1 MEAMLFGAHLSTAG
15 NLPGLPARAR
25 AIGCDCVQ
33 FFAGNPRGWQQKVYS
48 SEEGETFKT
57 ACKDERII
65 PFIHMLYLTSY
76 GTTDEALRNKS
87 IDGLG
92 KMLITADTLGCVG
105 VVTHLG
111 SHKGAGFETRV
122 QALADGL
129 LEAIKISG
137 DASSYAIL
145 ENSAG
150 AGGNMGNSF
159 EELREIY
166 EHTGRH
172 PRIKF
177 CLDTAHMF
185 TSGYDFRTKAGC
197 DKMLADFDRLIGL
210 EQLVVMHLNDS
221 KADFDTHRDRH
232 ENIGDG
238 YIGRDGFKAILT
250 NPKLKEMP
258 GILEVPGLD
267 GHGPDKANLDRLK
280 AIAKNA

>member
-1 MEAMLFGAHLSTAG
+1 MLFGAHLSTAG
-15 NLPGLPARAR
+15 DLPGLPKRAR
-25 AIGCDCVQ
+25 DIGCDAVQ
-33 FFAGNPRGWQQKVYS
+33 FFAGNPRGWQQKVYTK
-48 SEEGETFKT
+48 EEGERFQA
-57 ACKDERII
+57 ACKEQNMI

-76 GTTDEALRNKS
+76 GTTDEALRRKS

-92 KMLITADTLGCVG
+92 NMLTTGTTLGCIG

-111 SHKGAGFETRV
+111 SHKGDGFDSRV

-129 LEAIKISG
+129 LEAVEIDKGGSC
-137 DASSYAIL
+137 YAVL

-159 EELREIY
+159 EELAEIFKR
-166 EHTGRH
+166 TGRH

-185 TSGYDFRTKAGC
+185 TSGIDFRTKAGC
-197 DKMLADFDRLIGL
+197 DKMLDDFDRLIGL
-210 EQLVVMHLNDS
+210 EHLVVMHINDS

-250 NPKLKEMP
+250 HPKLKTIP
-258 GILEVPGLD
+258 GILEVPGLE
-267 GHGPDKANLDRLK
+267 GKGPDKANLDRLR
-280 AIAKNA
+280 AIVKDA